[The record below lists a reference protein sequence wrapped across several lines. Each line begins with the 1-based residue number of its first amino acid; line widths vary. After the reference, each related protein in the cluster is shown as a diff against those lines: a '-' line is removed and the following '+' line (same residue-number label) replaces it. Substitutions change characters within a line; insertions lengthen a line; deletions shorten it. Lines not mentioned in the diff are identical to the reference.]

1 MATGAVAASAPG
13 HRKNFASLYGS
24 GRHIIRFDER
34 SAGDSDDA
42 MAHKILI
49 VDDDAATR
57 EMVARLLTYEGYDTV
72 TAADVPAAMHL
83 LAESQP
89 DLLITDIRL
98 DTYNGLH
105 LIAMA
110 PTPIPAIVLTGF
122 ADPAI
127 QADARR
133 LGAEYLVKPVSPA
146 TLCAIVARTLA
157 TAKEHG
163 VFISARR
170 WPRTPVSTAIPVLVG
185 ALPARLVDVSESGAR
200 LQVQCLVGAGL
211 PPTLTVVFPTAD
223 LTVPVDVAWKRRQ
236 DDTTWICGV
245 TIHDDAQPQWWVLAQ
260 SLAEPS

>member
-1 MATGAVAASAPG
+1 MS
-13 HRKNFASLYGS
+13 
-24 GRHIIRFDER
+24 
-34 SAGDSDDA
+34 
-42 MAHKILI
+42 HKILI

-57 EMVARLLTYEGYDTV
+57 EMVTLLLTYEGYETV
-72 TAADVPAAMHL
+72 TASDVPAAMHI
-83 LAESQP
+83 LAESPP

-127 QADARR
+127 EADARR

-146 TLCAIVARTLA
+146 TLCAVVARTLA

-170 WPRTPVSTAIPVLVG
+170 WPRTLVTTPIPLLIG
-185 ALPARLVDVSESGAR
+185 DLPARLVDVSDAGAR
-200 LQVQCLVGAGL
+200 LQVQCVVGAGL
-211 PPTLTVVFPTAD
+211 PAALTLVFPTAD
-223 LTVPVDVAWKRRQ
+223 LAVPVDVAWKRRQ
-236 DDTTWICGV
+236 NDSAWTCGV
-245 TIHDDAQPQWWVLAQ
+245 AIRDDAQPQWRALVQ
-260 SLAEPS
+260 SLTTRANPASG